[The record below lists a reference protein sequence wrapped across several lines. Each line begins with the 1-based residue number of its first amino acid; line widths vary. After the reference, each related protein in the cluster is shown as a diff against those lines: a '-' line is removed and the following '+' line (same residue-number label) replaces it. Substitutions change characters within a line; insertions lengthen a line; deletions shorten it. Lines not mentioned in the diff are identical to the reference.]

1 MTLLL
6 QNSHGT
12 IQITTDAHKFHLRLE
27 NQAEMNRWLFCF
39 QKTVALVLTHL
50 TQAAEQQAY
59 NKGTSQRY
67 DAGQEGSPFN
77 NSRAALDSPYKG
89 GSGKNPAHNYSFG
102 GASESTAAAMEHEDI
117 RAAFRRNDERHAG
130 REKPRR
136 ASLHGLPSDSD
147 ARFDFR
153 HSSSSAIP
161 IGPANGGPGGGGDH
175 HHHHRHHAHSHHNSH
190 SHALTHGQQ
199 QAQSHHS
206 HYSHG
211 RTRSTS
217 GAERIST
224 SSMDRLATSF
234 KEDDDEHL
242 RLEELLQT
250 PSDGHRSRA
259 DSEEECNSNSS
270 QEGDADW
277 RSRGSNELQDD
288 DEDELMFDLDET
300 ADMRNSSVSESK
312 PHGHGYGHGQSSTS
326 HTRNHSTESTG
337 QDSFYHVGKALSL
350 SLTLADPDHK
360 SPSRRS
366 SHANMT
372 AASAAAMAAT
382 GANRT
387 SPQPASHTP
396 GSAASSSYGTM
407 SRANHSDYLMWES
420 GFCSSKGIRE
430 SQEDRFSCLPNIND
444 HLRSGGAGVPSS
456 SGATSSSTSTPSP
469 AAAAGVG
476 ASSPMPAGVTSPASA
491 LSSVFASVNAAQAQA
506 TPLVSVGGLG
516 GGVEAAGGYFGVYDG
531 HGGQA
536 AAIYLEKYL
545 FGNICQHPQFHGD
558 LAFAVDESCKRTDKD
573 FLVIVE
579 YFVVLILSRSG
590 LFRSELSFLTLIVF
604 INVLF
609 HLFRLFYFFIFVFA
623 D

>member
-1 MTLLL
+1 M
-6 QNSHGT
+6 S
-12 IQITTDAHKFHLRLE
+12 
-27 NQAEMNRWLFCF
+27 RWLFCF
-39 QKTVALVLTHL
+39 QKMVALVLTHL
-50 TQAAEQQAY
+50 TQAAEQQAHK
-59 NKGTSQRY
+59 KGTSQRF
-67 DAGQEGSPFN
+67 DAHQERSPHN
-77 NSRAALDSPYKG
+77 NSHTALDSPYKG

-102 GASESTAAAMEHEDI
+102 GTSESAAALEPEDI

-130 REKPRR
+130 REETRR
-136 ASLHGLPSDSD
+136 ASLHGLPSDND

-161 IGPANGGPGGGGDH
+161 IGLPSGGPGGGDH
-175 HHHHRHHAHSHHNSH
+175 HHHHRHHAQSHHNSH

-312 PHGHGYGHGQSSTS
+312 PHGHGQSSTP

-366 SHANMT
+366 SHANMS
-372 AASAAAMAAT
+372 AASAAAVAAS

-387 SPQPASHTP
+387 SPQPATHTP
-396 GSAASSSYGTM
+396 GSAAASSYGNM

-456 SGATSSSTSTPSP
+456 SGATSSTPSP
-469 AAAAGVG
+469 ATAAGAG

-558 LAFAVDESCKRTDKD
+558 LAFAVNESCKQTDKD
-573 FLVIVE
+573 FLVSFNFIGFE
-579 YFVVLILSRSG
+579 SCFAMDDLS
-590 LFRSELSFLTLIVF
+590 LS
-604 INVLF
+604 
-609 HLFRLFYFFIFVFA
+609 
-623 D
+623 